1 MDSPSPDGR
10 GGAPSSTSS
19 PSSASSNSPDTTYS
33 TDSPGSHTSW
43 KRFALFCVPAGAA
56 IGGILVAM
64 ASGALAASF
73 SISGQQFKIAA
84 DEMHGEGFTQF
95 GWVNATVRDEPVPLA
110 TAGIRSAEITGLC
123 QSVLTT
129 EFPLVGSI
137 SLMLTA
143 GDAGT
148 PVQASD
154 LVIDMEQMDGNAEF
168 TNMEIGRDASTLDKG
183 PDGLGSG
190 RGHTDLFG
198 MQSDTIHVEDLEQ
211 TARAASAGT
220 FKLHNLSLGVSRG
233 DAECF

>member
-1 MDSPSPDGR
+1 MVTTSPD
-10 GGAPSSTSS
+10 A
-19 PSSASSNSPDTTYS
+19 PDTSADASDT
-33 TDSPGSHTSW
+33 PESHTSW
-43 KRFALFCVPAGAA
+43 KRLALFSIPAGAA

-73 SISGQQFKIAA
+73 SISGQQFKISA
-84 DEMHGEGFTQF
+84 DEMTGEGFAQF
-95 GWVNATVRDEPVPLA
+95 GWINATVRDEPVPVA
-110 TAGIRSAEITGLC
+110 TAGINEAEIVSLC

-129 EFPLVGSI
+129 EFPLVGPV

-183 PDGLGSG
+183 PDGFGEG

-198 MQSDTIHVEDLEQ
+198 MQSDTIYVEDLEQ

-220 FKLHNLSLGVSRG
+220 FNLHNLSLGVALG
-233 DAECF
+233 EDECF

>member
-1 MDSPSPDGR
+1 MDTTSPDVLDG
-10 GGAPSSTSS
+10 
-19 PSSASSNSPDTTYS
+19 S
-33 TDSPGSHTSW
+33 TDATETPESHTSW
-43 KRFALFCVPAGAA
+43 KRFALFSVPAGAA

-73 SISGQQFKIAA
+73 SISGQQFKISA
-84 DEMHGEGFTQF
+84 DEMYGEGFSQF
-95 GWVNATVRDEPVPLA
+95 GWINATVRNEPVPTA
-110 TAGIRSAEITGLC
+110 TAGISEAEIHGLC

-129 EFPLVGSI
+129 EFPLVGPV

-154 LVIDMEQMDGNAEF
+154 LVIDMEQMDGNAQF

-183 PDGLGSG
+183 PDGFGSG
-190 RGHTDLFG
+190 RGYTDLFG
-198 MQSDTIHVEDLEQ
+198 MQSDTIYVQDLEQ

-220 FKLHNLSLGVSRG
+220 FKLHNLSLGISLG
-233 DAECF
+233 DDECF